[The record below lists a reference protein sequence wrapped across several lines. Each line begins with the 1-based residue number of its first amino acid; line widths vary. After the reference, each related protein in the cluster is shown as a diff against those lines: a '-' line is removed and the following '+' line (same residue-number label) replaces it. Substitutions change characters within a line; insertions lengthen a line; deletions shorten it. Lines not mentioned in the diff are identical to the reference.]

1 MTTDQTSIL
10 LSSLSQDI
18 ENLNHRMSFFE
29 MMLSQVI
36 EALAAAQ
43 IITLERDGDNTAA
56 AAEEEAAEEPE
67 SRIILP

>member
-18 ENLNHRMSFFE
+18 ENLGHRMSFFE

-43 IITLERDGDNTAA
+43 IITLEKDGDQP
-56 AAEEEAAEEPE
+56 AEEEPE

>member
-1 MTTDQTSIL
+1 MTNDQTTL
-10 LSSLSQDI
+10 LLTSLSNDI
-18 ENLNHRMSFFE
+18 EEINNRMAFFE

-43 IITLERDGDNTAA
+43 IITLDRDAQEPD
-56 AAEEEAAEEPE
+56 EASAQEPE